1 MFKKTKLLLK
11 INKNKYQLKLMI
23 IKVNYTEVNMSI

>member
-11 INKNKYQLKLMI
+11 INKNKYQLKL
-23 IKVNYTEVNMSI
+23 VGVNMWIDDLE